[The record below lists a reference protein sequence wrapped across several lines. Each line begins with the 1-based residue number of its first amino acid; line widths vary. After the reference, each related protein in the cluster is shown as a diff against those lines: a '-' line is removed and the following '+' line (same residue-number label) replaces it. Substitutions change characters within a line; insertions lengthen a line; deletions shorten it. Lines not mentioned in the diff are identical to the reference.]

1 MRVYDIDDFS
11 AKWSASLASGAR
23 PNLRLGIFRGNH
35 SLCVETQITQRKKFD
50 IVGHSMPNATQ
61 ILRNGSRLIRN
72 RDVLLSGDPEGWHP
86 PLASD
91 EPPATDEPRAADEP
105 EATDEPLTGDEP
117 LAGRDR
123 REPGRWLR
131 AEIAASWQRSAAHGV
146 RPDRFCVPY
155 AAPDASADILRL
167 AAAPVA
173 DAVGTD
179 LAGTGVSLL
188 VTDREACILDRRVPD
203 AGLRNTL
210 DRLCLAP
217 GFRYGEQAVGTTAI
231 SVALSQRRPALVA
244 AGEHYSDTLTAM
256 VCAAAPVIDPMAGDV
271 LGTIGLACRAEEAS
285 TLMISLVKRAA
296 RDIEQRIAGHVVT
309 RPRAGDRWD
318 SLTAAERDVAMI
330 IAEGATNR
338 EAAARLYLSPHTID
352 YYLRQI
358 FRKLGVASR
367 VELTR
372 LVVTLAARD

>member
-1 MRVYDIDDFS
+1 
-11 AKWSASLASGAR
+11 
-23 PNLRLGIFRGNH
+23 
-35 SLCVETQITQRKKFD
+35 
-50 IVGHSMPNATQ
+50 MPNATQ
-61 ILRNGSRLIRN
+61 ILRNGSRLIRS
-72 RDVLLSGDPEGWHP
+72 RDALLSGDPGGWHP
-86 PLASD
+86 PLAAD
-91 EPPATDEPRAADEP
+91 EPPAADEQPGTDQP
-105 EATDEPLTGDEP
+105 EAADEPLTGDEP
-117 LAGRDR
+117 PAGRER

-131 AEIAASWQRSAAHGV
+131 TEIAASWQRSAAQGV

-188 VTDREACILDRRVPD
+188 VSDREACILDRWVPD

-244 AGEHYSDTLTAM
+244 AGEHYCDTLTAM
-256 VCAAAPVIDPMAGDV
+256 VCAAAPVIDPLAGDV

-285 TLMISLVKRAA
+285 TLMIPLVKRAA
-296 RDIEQRIAGHVVT
+296 RDIEQRIAGGLVT
-309 RPRAGDRWD
+309 RPREGDRWD

-372 LVVTLAARD
+372 LVVTLAARA